1 MRTFLFPSV
10 LPFAAY
16 LTIVLVLATGQAQ
29 ADDTD
34 TANAEAESAD
44 ANPSEDAPTKTR
56 GIELAEGALSLEVS
70 EDWKTVQPRVRIIEH
85 EFAVPSGADEEETGR
100 VTIMVAGGSVEANV
114 DRWLG
119 QFELPEGGNVKE
131 KAEIKEKKIA
141 DLNVHRVDVT
151 GTYKDQR
158 GPFAPAVTRADYRML
173 AAIIQTPQHG
183 NYFIKF
189 YGPKETVGKQEKAFD
204 TMLESLKVR

>member
-1 MRTFLFPSV
+1 VALTLALGGEVAHADESDTSKGS
-10 LPFAAY
+10 AASES
-16 LTIVLVLATGQAQ
+16 
-29 ADDTD
+29 
-34 TANAEAESAD
+34 AEAAK
-44 ANPSEDAPTKTR
+44 PEDAEIKTR
-56 GIELAEGALSLEVS
+56 GIELAEGALSLQVS
-70 EDWKTVQPRVRIIEH
+70 EAWKTVQPRVRIIEH
-85 EFAVPSGADEEETGR
+85 EFAVPAADGDKEPGR
-100 VTIMVAGGSVEANV
+100 VTVMVAGGSVEANV

-131 KAEIKEKKIA
+131 MAKIAEQKIA

-158 GPFAPAVTRADYRML
+158 GPFAPAVTRPDYRML

-204 TMLESLKVR
+204 TMLESLKAK